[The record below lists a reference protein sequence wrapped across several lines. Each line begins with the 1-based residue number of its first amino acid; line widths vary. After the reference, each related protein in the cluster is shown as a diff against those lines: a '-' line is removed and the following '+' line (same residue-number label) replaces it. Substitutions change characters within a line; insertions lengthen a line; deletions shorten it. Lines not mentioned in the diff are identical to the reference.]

1 MIDFE
6 LEKNSIRFVWEDEA
20 TIAGK
25 RHSKVNVPVR
35 VHESAIEPIAKAV
48 RSLCRNGA
56 VGSYAGRFS
65 ALRAIFK
72 YIEVGDLKE
81 FPLRDDQWENHF
93 YSHFESV
100 ISNEATKWS
109 CRKETWGRIRAI
121 YVKLKCDGIAPSSAY
136 VPECS
141 LKSSVFLFSDD
152 AAPLGHK
159 NESVVVPTCLEEVLP
174 KRFLIEQGLHLDD
187 DVYLLQLKNEMELAA
202 STVVEC
208 CKHYWDVML
217 ECHAVGQR
225 LVDSVSV
232 MEIERVLSSGEF
244 YVGGFHLSDP
254 RQING
259 INWFLAVAQYYVD
272 HDVTFKTMTFR
283 YLQEIPFF
291 KDVLSNGYLYRKVT
305 DKIWNVA
312 GDLTVRQ
319 FTASETLGR
328 LLSLLSPRDC
338 CAAASILISENPV
351 FNASSITGA
360 MLYTQNGKFYL
371 RADTDT
377 RRVIFSVG
385 KPRAGVRKVSSLP
398 TLSTKILTDVIRCT
412 SKLRKILQLRKNGSW
427 RKLFLMSTRGYI
439 GARRDFGKSM
449 ATNYGTTLYDVY
461 EETLTS
467 VGISRDMFSL
477 YKIRCT
483 QGILEFLRKGTIQAV
498 ASKLGNSV
506 QTAGKS
512 YVPKFLFRRWG
523 NRRLRI
529 LHQKLILTS
538 TSESPWMRESSDFA
552 TDEEMTYFIKKMLRD
567 TKNGDAFSEV
577 VRHNFKH
584 YADDQS
590 SILEALVECE
600 LLVVA
605 CPKSIGVIF
614 AISECAEEFPVCLAE
629 KIEHETGLR
638 LNDFRAL
645 SELLSDT
652 ANIDLL
658 AANSAEQAIVDKVSG
673 DSIRQ
678 YKSIYTQGLG
688 ESAKFKQLIESH
700 RKNDRGV
707 PDDEPQ
713 G

>member
-6 LEKNSIRFVWEDEA
+6 LDEHIIRFVWGDEA
-20 TIAGK
+20 TIAGW
-25 RHSKVNVPVR
+25 RRSEVNIPLCMQN
-35 VHESAIEPIAKAV
+35 SAVEAIAKAV

-56 VGSYAGRFS
+56 VSSYAARFS
-65 ALRAIFK
+65 ALRSICR
-72 YIEVGDLKE
+72 YIEDSDIQK
-81 FPLRDDQWENHF
+81 FPPSDDQWESHF
-93 YSHFESV
+93 YSHFEAV
-100 ISNEATKWS
+100 ISNESLEWS
-109 CRKETWGRIRAI
+109 CRKETWGRIRAV
-121 YVKLKCDGIAPSSAY
+121 YVRLKYDGIVPSSAFI
-136 VPECS
+136 PECT
-141 LKSSVFLFSDD
+141 LKSSAFLFSDQ
-152 AAPLGHK
+152 AAPLGHR
-159 NESVVVPTCLEEVLP
+159 NESVAVPAGLEDVVS
-174 KRFLIEQGLHLDD
+174 KKFLIEKGLHLDD
-187 DVYLLQLKNEMELAA
+187 DVYLLQLKTDMELAA
-202 STVVEC
+202 STVVQC
-208 CKHYWDVML
+208 CKKYWEVML
-217 ECHAVGQR
+217 ECHSVGERLINSIAVA
-225 LVDSVSV
+225 D
-232 MEIERVLSSGEF
+232 IERVLSRGEF
-244 YVGGFHLSDP
+244 YLGGVHLADP
-254 RQING
+254 RQVSG
-259 INWFLAVAQYYVD
+259 ISWFLAVAKYYLE
-272 HDVTFKTMTFR
+272 HDVTFKTMTFSH
-283 YLQEIPFF
+283 LGKFPFF
-291 KDVLSNGYLYRKVT
+291 EDILGNGYLYPKLT
-305 DKIWNVA
+305 DKIWEVA
-312 GDLTVRQ
+312 GDFAVKQ
-319 FTASETLGR
+319 FTASETLAR

-412 SKLRKILQLRKNGSW
+412 SILRKILQLRKNGSW

-461 EETLTS
+461 EEPLTS
-467 VGISRDMFSL
+467 VGVSREMFSL

-483 QGILEFLRKGTIQAV
+483 QGILEFLRKGTVQAV

-512 YVPKFLFRRWG
+512 YIPKFLFRRWG

-577 VRHNFKH
+577 VRHKFKH

-605 CPKSIGVIF
+605 CPKSIGVIC
-614 AISECAEEFPVCLAE
+614 AISECADEFPVYLAA

-645 SELLSDT
+645 SDLLSDT

-658 AANSAEQAIVDKVSG
+658 AASSAEQVIVDKISG

-678 YKSIYTQGLG
+678 YKSIYNQGLG
-688 ESAKFKQLIESH
+688 ESIKFKQLIELH
-700 RKNDRGV
+700 RRNDRGV
-707 PDDEPQ
+707 PGDES
-713 G
+713 